1 MNQVYRT
8 IYNASKGIYV
18 AVSEI
23 SRSFSHTHTVSA
35 RTLYKEPLGNS
46 KQIALSTVTAVA
58 LLGSPIT
65 AWSACALSGG
75 SGPVLVLQQALK
87 RLLLQILFSTLILHL
102 MQV

>member
-23 SRSFSHTHTVSA
+23 SRSFSHTHTVSTH
-35 RTLYKEPLGNS
+35 TLYKEPLGNS

-58 LLGSPIT
+58 LLGSPIP

-75 SGPVLVLQQALK
+75 GLDLFWCYNK
-87 RLLLQILFSTLILHL
+87 RSNDYCFKSYSQH
-102 MQV
+102 

>member
-23 SRSFSHTHTVSA
+23 SRSFSHTRTVSA
-35 RTLYKEPLGNS
+35 HTLYKEPLGNS

-58 LLGSPIT
+58 L
-65 AWSACALSGG
+65 
-75 SGPVLVLQQALK
+75 Q
-87 RLLLQILFSTLILHL
+87 
-102 MQV
+102 